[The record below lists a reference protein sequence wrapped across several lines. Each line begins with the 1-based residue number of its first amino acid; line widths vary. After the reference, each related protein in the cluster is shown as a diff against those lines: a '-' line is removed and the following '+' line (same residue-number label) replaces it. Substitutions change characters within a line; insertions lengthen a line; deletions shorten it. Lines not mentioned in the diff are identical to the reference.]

1 MLKGGTI
8 AYIEKIV
15 GKALPN
21 AFKIVEKEQ
30 GLTEVIMA
38 QLEHTN
44 MLSAAGVAPCHRS
57 RKVV

>member
-1 MLKGGTI
+1 M
-8 AYIEKIV
+8 AQSPIEKIV

-44 MLSAAGVAPCHRS
+44 MLSAAGVAPRHHS